1 MADIVFKENSI
12 DVDTYLYLRA
22 SVGWK
27 KLSYTQAKKA
37 LKNSLYTVYAEIDG
51 RPVGM
56 GRVVGD
62 GAVICYIQD
71 LIVTPEIQGQGVGR
85 KLIGH
90 LKEFV
95 LGISEENT
103 EMMLALMCAK
113 GREKF
118 YEKYGFI
125 ARPTPNLGPGM
136 IMYLHKSIEDYAGD
150 SIMSLPDNRVRAVG
164 GRICAADNAR
174 GKEKACKD
182 DGESIQ

>member
-71 LIVTPEIQGQGVGR
+71 LIVTPEIQG
-85 KLIGH
+85 
-90 LKEFV
+90 
-95 LGISEENT
+95 
-103 EMMLALMCAK
+103 
-113 GREKF
+113 
-118 YEKYGFI
+118 EKYGFI

-150 SIMSLPDNRVRAVG
+150 SIMSLPDNRVRADG

-174 GKEKACKD
+174 RKEKACKD